1 VGRKKPGRQAEPSSK
16 RGNAWPSWTGFRG
29 KTVWDWMQLFIVPL
43 ALVLVTIAFTLQQN
57 TRQQEIQR
65 QTAAREQELENQRA
79 EVDREIE
86 DQRAQQAVMQSYLD
100 QMGVLLLDRNLR
112 GADQDSAVRNVARAR
127 TLTTLAA
134 LDPYRKQKVL
144 RFLNETKL
152 IQRSSP
158 DGEPVISLR
167 YAELQG
173 VKLGHI
179 GQLGGFDL
187 NGIVAVNADLSNA
200 NMVNA
205 VVHGADLRE
214 ADLSEVNLTNAD
226 LLGAKLIGATLTNTD
241 LTNTDL
247 TNADLT
253 DAKVTEEQLEA
264 AKSLEGA
271 TMPNG
276 QKYEDWLKS
285 KNSGVDGENSG
296 TS

>member
-1 VGRKKPGRQAEPSSK
+1 MGRKKLGRKPEPPSK
-16 RGNAWPSWTGFRG
+16 RKIAWPSWTGFRG

-43 ALVLVTIAFTLQQN
+43 ALVLVTIAFAWQQDI
-57 TRQQEIQR
+57 RQQEIQR

-112 GADQDSAVRNVARAR
+112 DADQDSDVRNVARAR

-152 IQRSSP
+152 IQRTSP

-173 VKLGHI
+173 VRLGHI

-187 NGIVAVNADLSNA
+187 NGIVAINADLSNA

-205 VVHGADLRE
+205 VVHGADVRE
-214 ADLSEVNLTNAD
+214 ADLSEANLTNAD
-226 LLGAKLIGATLTNTD
+226 LVGAKLIGATLTNTD

-264 AKSLEGA
+264 AESLEGA

-285 KNSGVDGENSG
+285 KGSGENSG
-296 TS
+296 PS